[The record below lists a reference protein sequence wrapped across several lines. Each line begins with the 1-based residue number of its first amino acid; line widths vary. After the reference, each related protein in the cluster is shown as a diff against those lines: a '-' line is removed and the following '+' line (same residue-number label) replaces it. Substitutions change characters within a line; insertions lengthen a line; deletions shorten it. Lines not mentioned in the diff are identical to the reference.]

1 MADWRGVAGLW
12 DLGER
17 NVEKVR
23 EMKFPE
29 VSSSQ
34 SSCRVGVIEPCRFE
48 CSSRRDLQTAS
59 LLSLSS
65 VQNSAS
71 DLDDCL

>member
-1 MADWRGVAGLW
+1 MDHWWEVR
-12 DLGER
+12 ER

-48 CSSRRDLQTAS
+48 CSRRDLQTAS
-59 LLSLSS
+59 LLSLSF

-71 DLDDCL
+71 DLDD